1 MSTASDLPSLYRAD
15 SLAEQA
21 YRAIREGIATGLF
34 RAGERVTERGLAA
47 RLNVSATPVR
57 EALRRLEQEGL
68 IERVSA
74 RQLRVVDHSAGTLRE
89 LMLTFAALRA
99 LEARFATHKITDA
112 ALDRMAALVEAQASR
127 EGIDIPERLRIAREF
142 DMEIERAAA
151 NPTLRSMILSL
162 SIIGQERR
170 ARSVE
175 SLLQHPEA
183 GLRRVQDHRDL
194 LAAFRERDPDLVE
207 QVFRRHA
214 ATGVELLLG
223 DLDLARRCRLLA
235 RVSSLAW
242 PRDTR
247 TRRQCPGWPRD
258 RRGLPVL
265 TSAGPASDMRPRTPI
280 PALCP
285 SRPSTTSQGN
295 PKARSSLSYCRRSGR
310 QQRLRCRPGGRAS
323 TRCCSRAPGPA
334 RIR

>member
-1 MSTASDLPSLYRAD
+1 MSTASDLPSLFRAD

-21 YRAIREGIATGLF
+21 YRVIREGIATGLF
-34 RAGERVTERGLAA
+34 SAGERVTERGLAT

-74 RQLRVVDHSAGTLRE
+74 RQLRVVDHSSDTLRE
-89 LMLTFAALRA
+89 LLVAGAALRA
-99 LEARFATHKITDA
+99 LEARFATHKITEA
-112 ALDRMAALVEAQASR
+112 ALDRMAAIVDVQASAQ
-127 EGIDIPERLRIAREF
+127 GIDIPERLRIAREF
-142 DMEIERAAA
+142 DMEIERAAD

-214 ATGVELLLG
+214 IGGVELLLD
-223 DLDLARRCRLLA
+223 DLD
-235 RVSSLAW
+235 
-242 PRDTR
+242 
-247 TRRQCPGWPRD
+247 
-258 RRGLPVL
+258 
-265 TSAGPASDMRPRTPI
+265 
-280 PALCP
+280 
-285 SRPSTTSQGN
+285 
-295 PKARSSLSYCRRSGR
+295 
-310 QQRLRCRPGGRAS
+310 
-323 TRCCSRAPGPA
+323 
-334 RIR
+334 